1 MLVTVFLMTPYIRDN
16 LVEKYLILFPERMH
30 MMGIEFKYYYFFC
43 VYSRDVLVFM
53 TVIINGA
60 YIFEIMKT
68 VRIPFKP

>member
-1 MLVTVFLMTPYIRDN
+1 MLVTIFLMSPYIREN
-16 LVEKYLILFPERMH
+16 FVKKYLIWLPESNF
-30 MMGIEFKYYYFFC
+30 EFRYYYFFC

-60 YIFEIMKT
+60 YLFEIMKT